1 MHYSE
6 IILSLTSFSDLCV
19 GKHIFIPVHLKS
31 SVLEE
36 ILFSHVLTEKEF
48 TRPAYVRRRQIST
61 VFLPPREVIVQ
72 QWRLDLITQ
81 ILTLFTFQ
89 LLRQNSFANK
99 NMILTSTSLQTP
111 HLIIEAELHI
121 IKTINLIS

>member
-6 IILSLTSFSDLCV
+6 IIQSLTSFSDLCV
-19 GKHIFIPVHLKS
+19 GKHKFIPVHLKS

-36 ILFSHVLTEKEF
+36 ILFSHVLTQKEF

-81 ILTLFTFQ
+81 ILTLFAFQ

-99 NMILTSTSLQTP
+99 NMILTSTALQMP
-111 HLIIEAELHI
+111 HLIIEAEDD
-121 IKTINLIS
+121 